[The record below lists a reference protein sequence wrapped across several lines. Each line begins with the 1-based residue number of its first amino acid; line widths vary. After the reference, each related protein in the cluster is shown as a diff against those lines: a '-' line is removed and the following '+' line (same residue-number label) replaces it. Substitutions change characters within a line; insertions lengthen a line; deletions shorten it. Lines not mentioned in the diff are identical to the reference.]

1 MFQKHDQT
9 LLRTVSLGHLDARDH
24 TLTHT
29 VSLDLGHPDVR
40 GHAPDLEESP
50 LYLGIFEGFHLLVGE
65 EVQALLDEGQGQI
78 QDLEGQGQEEEV
90 LQEADGHIPDLIQ
103 NQICDQEMAGEVVQD
118 RREGH
123 ALGQGHVY
131 KIGDPDLYQGQGEKD
146 LDQDLARTQEE
157 GVGDQDQETEIEA
170 RVKPDLDQSQNQ

>member
-1 MFQKHDQT
+1 
-9 LLRTVSLGHLDARDH
+9 
-24 TLTHT
+24 
-29 VSLDLGHPDVR
+29 
-40 GHAPDLEESP
+40 
-50 LYLGIFEGFHLLVGE
+50 
-65 EVQALLDEGQGQI
+65 VQALLDEDQGQI
-78 QDLEGQGQEEEV
+78 QGLEGQGQEEEV

-123 ALGQGHVY
+123 AQSHIY

-157 GVGDQDQETEIEA
+157 GVGDQDQETEIEV

>member
-9 LLRTVSLGHLDARDH
+9 LLRAVSLGHLDARDH

-29 VSLDLGHPDVR
+29 VSLDLGHPDV
-40 GHAPDLEESP
+40 EESP

-65 EVQALLDEGQGQI
+65 EVQALLDEDQGQI

-103 NQICDQEMAGEVVQD
+103 NQICHQEMAVEVVQD

-123 ALGQGHVY
+123 AQGQGHVY
-131 KIGDPDLYQGQGEKD
+131 KIGDPDRYQGQGEKD